1 MEIKLQGTFNTRDL
15 GGIKTSDGRM
25 VKPHRLIRSDSLFE
39 TTTED
44 HEILKNEYDLKM
56 ILDLRTFNELSEQAP
71 VSIPGTTWVHLP
83 LLQSGSPAAREA
95 AHDDGPTEKSL
106 DNSESN
112 PAARES
118 KDGQDDQDANLS
130 MAQIFQTSIAQV
142 NYDVPGAMNK
152 MYESLLTDE
161 YSINAIKSFFEILL
175 ANKDG
180 AVLWHCTG
188 GKDRTGVLSLLLL
201 KLLGADDKDI
211 MADYLLS
218 EENLKPQTDTIIE
231 EIRKEN
237 DDPLLLEQARIL
249 NSVLPE
255 YSQGILD
262 NIEKLGG
269 YVYGYA
275 NKYIGLTEND
285 IDELKLNYLV

>member
-44 HEILKNEYDLKM
+44 HEILKNEYDLKI

-83 LLQSGSPAAREA
+83 LLQSGSPAARES

-218 EENLKPQTDTIIE
+218 EENLKPQTDAIIE

-237 DDPLLLEQARIL
+237 DDSLLLEQARIL

-269 YVYGYA
+269 DVYGYA
-275 NKYIGLTEND
+275 NKYIGLTESD

>member
-15 GGIKTSDGRM
+15 GGIKTCDGRM
-25 VKPHRLIRSDSLFE
+25 VKLHRLIRSDSLFE

-83 LLQSGSPAAREA
+83 LLQSGSPAARE
-95 AHDDGPTEKSL
+95 
-106 DNSESN
+106 
-112 PAARES
+112 S
-118 KDGQDDQDANLS
+118 KDEPTDLDANLS

-218 EENLKPQTDTIIE
+218 GENLKPQTDTIIE

-269 YVYGYA
+269 DVYGYA

>member
-83 LLQSGSPAAREA
+83 LLQSGSPAARES

-218 EENLKPQTDTIIE
+218 EENLKPQTDAIIE

-237 DDPLLLEQARIL
+237 DDSLLLEQARIL

-269 YVYGYA
+269 DVYGYA
-275 NKYIGLTEND
+275 NKYIGLTESD